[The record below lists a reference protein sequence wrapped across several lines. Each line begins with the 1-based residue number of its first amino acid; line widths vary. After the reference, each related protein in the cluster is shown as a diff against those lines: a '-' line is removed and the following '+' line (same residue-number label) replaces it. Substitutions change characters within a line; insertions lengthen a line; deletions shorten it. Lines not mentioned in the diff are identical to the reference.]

1 MLPVR
6 AFVHPGLERKP
17 ASGRPVEP
25 FRSAEQAWLWTMAAL
40 VARHEGASRPAGSFT
55 PRPCEPDD
63 VIRCLD
69 LLYQRRRI
77 DLAHARVLRAW
88 GERGV
93 APDMRYPAERAEAR
107 LWNEALER
115 LEWPLRVRGVVVNVT
130 NS

>member
-1 MLPVR
+1 MLPAR
-6 AFVHPGLERKP
+6 AYVHPGIERKKATGMP
-17 ASGRPVEP
+17 AEP
-25 FRSAEQAWLWTMAAL
+25 FRSAEQAWFWTIAAL
-40 VARHEGASRPAGSFT
+40 TARHAGATRAGGSV
-55 PRPCEPDD
+55 PRPCDPDD

-69 LLYQRRRI
+69 LLYWRKRI

-93 APDMRYPAERAEAR
+93 PPDGRHPAERTEAR

-115 LEWPLRVRGVVVNVT
+115 LEWPLRVRGIVVSPN